1 MKIQFR
7 RIAAAALVAGLSL
20 LAACSTPPSLA
31 YPEGATLKITSK
43 VWGYYQE
50 YLGRQGGVRK
60 DGAFLVALLG
70 DVGVGARYSYCPSSA
85 DYCTGGSINRA
96 NKMCIE
102 DHLKCVLFARG
113 PSIVVRYEIIDD

>member
-1 MKIQFR
+1 MKFPR
-7 RIAAAALVAGLSL
+7 VLKNTAAISMALAF

-60 DGAFLVALLG
+60 DGAFLVAVVG

-113 PSIVVRYEIIDD
+113 PQIVLPYKIIDN